1 MELISRW
8 AWVLGLVGLA
18 ALGASTVVAY
28 VTGTWDGNAT
38 NWAIAG
44 AVALVGY
51 AVLDRERVG
60 DTLSTRAFIYGSG
73 SWLMVLLFGL
83 IVGASYKL
91 STDHDKT
98 WDLTTDGTHTLSDH
112 TVGVVEGLSEPVEV
126 LAFYRNGAPSREAFA
141 DLIGRFQEH
150 SSALTVTYYDPL
162 SQPRLAEE
170 NNITSDHGTVILRT
184 ADDREKR
191 IEGDITE
198 QKLSSKLVLLVSRQE
213 HRICWAL
220 GHGEPD
226 PDDEF
231 SADGLGQLVLALEE
245 LNYQVTKSLV
255 VTQGIDADCEVLVI
269 ARPSVDWLP
278 IEHESLAG
286 YVAGG
291 GAVVALLDPF
301 ETDALAEE
309 LERYGIQVGA
319 DIVIDVDPDNMMMG
333 VEDPSMVVLSG
344 NSFMPHPV
352 TSSLGAAVVLPGAR
366 SIGALEGVSGI
377 ELKTI
382 LESGPAA
389 WGETQ
394 PDGEEIGPSEE
405 ETVGEVPLMVIAEV
419 TDPSV
424 LDAGDA
430 VAEAPGGRLVVIG
443 DSDFV
448 ANSHMNWGNNRD
460 LFLNTIAWLVSEE
473 DQIGERPS
481 DGDMLEITAAGEA
494 IMCLISIVF
503 VPGAA
508 VLFGGL
514 TWFRRRWL

>member
-8 AWVLGLVGLA
+8 AWLLGVIGLA
-18 ALGASTVVAY
+18 ALGASSVIGY
-28 VTGTWDGNAT
+28 VTGTWDGAAT
-38 NWAIAG
+38 YWAIAG
-44 AVALVGY
+44 AVSLLGY

-60 DTLSTRAFIYGSG
+60 DTLSTRAFLYGSG

-83 IVGASYKL
+83 IAGSAYRL
-91 STDHDKT
+91 STDHDQT
-98 WDLTTDGTHTLSDH
+98 WDLTTDGSHTLSDH
-112 TVGVVEGLSEPVEV
+112 TIGVVEGLSEPVEV
-126 LAFYRNGAPSREAFA
+126 LAFFRNGAPSREAFS

-150 SSALTVTYYDPL
+150 TSALTVTYYDPL
-162 SQPRLAEE
+162 SRPRLAEE

-198 QKLSSKLVLLVSRQE
+198 QKLTSKLVLLVARQE

-255 VTQGIDADCEVLVI
+255 VTQGIDAGCEVLVI

-278 IEHESLAG
+278 VELESLAG
-286 YVAGG
+286 YVASG

-301 ETDALAEE
+301 EAEGMSEE
-309 LERYGIQVGA
+309 LERYGVDVGE
-319 DIVIDVDPDNMMMG
+319 DIVIDTDPANMMMG
-333 VEDPSMVVLSG
+333 VDDPSMVVLSG
-344 NSFMPHPV
+344 KSFMPHPV

-366 SIGALEGVSGI
+366 SVSPLDGVTGI
-377 ELKTI
+377 EVKTI
-382 LESGPAA
+382 LESGPVA
-389 WGETQ
+389 WGET
-394 PDGEEIGPSEE
+394 DVDSEEIAPSEE
-405 ETVGEVPLMVIAEV
+405 ERVGEVPVMVIAEV

-424 LDAGDA
+424 LEVDEA
-430 VAEAPGGRLVVIG
+430 VVQAAGGRLVVIG

-460 LFLNTIAWLVSEE
+460 LFLNTIAWLVAEE

-494 IMCLISIVF
+494 MMCVISIVL

-508 VLFGGL
+508 VLLGGL
-514 TWFRRRWL
+514 TFFRRRRL